1 MPTIISAAYHRNGV
15 CGEGFYVATVRGL
28 FDGGVEVNSAV
39 FVVIHV
45 PDTDDEKESEFYVP
59 NTKTFVVKQD
69 LLPDVTFGTNSW
81 RGDTVP
87 NDLIE
92 EIKEAA
98 RENHYAG
105 RLEVAA

>member
-15 CGEGFYVATVRGL
+15 CGEGFYVATVRSL
-28 FDGGVEVNSAV
+28 FDDPEV
-39 FVVIHV
+39 FVITHV
-45 PDTDDEKESEFYVP
+45 PDTDEEKEHEFYVP

-105 RLEVAA
+105 RLEVAV